1 MSLDMQK
8 YKKVRAAQGQGAR
21 TIEELK
27 NLSDIAI
34 EDDAERKEIEEVLK
48 NACRCRNVSIEEVVK
63 AVNNGADTLE
73 KVGEATGA
81 GTVCGRCKGL
91 LENIIENKR

>member
-27 NLSDIAI
+27 NLSDIVI
-34 EDDAERKEIEEVLK
+34 ENDDELKEIEEVLK
-48 NACRCRNVSIEEVVK
+48 NACRCRNVSIDQVATAVK
-63 AVNNGADTLE
+63 NGADTLE
-73 KVGEATGA
+73 KIGEATGA